1 MELAGR
7 YFGTGFDSAPIM
19 LMMQA
24 EQEQE
29 LSTKPF
35 ESMGGVKSPRLPGVL
50 NPADYLGSRRPPGKF
65 STASRNAKTTAVK

>member
-19 LMMQA
+19 IMMPA

-35 ESMGGVKSPRLPGVL
+35 ETMGGIKSPRVPGTLSPV
-50 NPADYLGSRRPPGKF
+50 DYLGSRKPPGKF
-65 STASRNAKTTAVK
+65 STAPKQKR

>member
-19 LMMQA
+19 LMMPVDPG
-24 EQEQE
+24 QE

-35 ESMGGVKSPRLPGVL
+35 ETMGGITSPRVPSPLK
-50 NPADYLGSRRPPGKF
+50 ASDYISTRKPPGKF
-65 STASRNAKTTAVK
+65 STASRNKPARG